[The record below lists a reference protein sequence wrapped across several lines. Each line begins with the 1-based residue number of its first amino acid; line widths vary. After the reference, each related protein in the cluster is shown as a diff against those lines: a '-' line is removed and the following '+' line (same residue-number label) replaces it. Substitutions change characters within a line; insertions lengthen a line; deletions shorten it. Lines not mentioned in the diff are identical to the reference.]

1 VLIVC
6 GLYVVLWGKG
16 KEMKMNT
23 QPPDSSDQLVDIAI
37 HPPTELNVTVTAT
50 TTAKLR
56 HFSSCSG
63 HLNLVAPFLSSYS
76 LLLASREDEADE
88 DKN

>member
-50 TTAKLR
+50 TTAKLLR
-56 HFSSCSG
+56 HSG
-63 HLNLVAPFLSSYS
+63 SHHAP
-76 LLLASREDEADE
+76 A
-88 DKN
+88 NI